1 VIGRRWN
8 QRRSFSGA
16 TYTNTALSA
25 AGAANI
31 PPAPAA
37 PAVYPTYPSAVY
49 PNAVYSSAATADVAV
64 ASSALLPA
72 DVSFPP
78 PPSYNDLIA
87 DD

>member
-49 PNAVYSSAATADVAV
+49 PNAAAADVAV

-78 PPSYNDLIA
+78 PSYNDVTA